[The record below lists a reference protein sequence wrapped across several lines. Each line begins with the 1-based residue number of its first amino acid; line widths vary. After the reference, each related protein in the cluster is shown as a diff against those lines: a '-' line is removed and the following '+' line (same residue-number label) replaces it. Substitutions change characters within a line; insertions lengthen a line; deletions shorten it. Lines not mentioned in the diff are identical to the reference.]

1 MNLQHVPGDD
11 VFFAHVKC
19 PSLFLYGLKSVRGG
33 NRLREI
39 IEIWRTKNQCLAPS
53 ACVFTCFMLPA
64 SRESGIL
71 SFISQA

>member
-19 PSLFLYGLKSVRGG
+19 PSLCIYGLKSVLRG

-39 IEIWRTKNQCLAPS
+39 IEICRAKNQCYRAGLAL
-53 ACVFTCFMLPA
+53 FTRRVLTE
-64 SRESGIL
+64 R
-71 SFISQA
+71 Q